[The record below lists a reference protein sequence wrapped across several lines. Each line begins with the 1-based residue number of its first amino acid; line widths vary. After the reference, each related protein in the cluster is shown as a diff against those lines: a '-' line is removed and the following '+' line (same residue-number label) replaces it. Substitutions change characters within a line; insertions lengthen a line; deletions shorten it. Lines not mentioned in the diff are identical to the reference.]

1 MSCFSC
7 CEEDDIHKTADGGGQ
22 YPLKSSGAGN
32 NGGQYASEATPKGAQ
47 VIKIQPIEVPE
58 LPLDEL
64 KEVTENFGTNS
75 LIGEGSYGR
84 VYYGTLKTGQAAAI
98 KKLDSSKQPDDEF
111 LAQVSMVSRLK
122 HEYFVQLLGYCVEG
136 GSRVLAYEFASN
148 GSLHDI
154 LHGRKG
160 VKGAQPGPV
169 LTWAQRVKIA
179 VGAAKGLEYLHEK
192 ADPHIIHRDIKSSNV
207 LIFDDDVAKI
217 ADFDLSNQAPDMA
230 ARLHSTRVLGT
241 FGYHAPEYAMTGQLN
256 AKSDVYSFG
265 VVLLELLTGR
275 KPVDHTLPRGQQ
287 SLVTWATPKLS
298 EDKVRQCVDTRLG
311 GEYPPKAVAKM
322 AAVAALCVQ
331 YEADFRPNM
340 SIVVKALQPL
350 LNARAGA
357 AGETPNV

>member
-1 MSCFSC
+1 MGCFVC
-7 CEEDDIHKTADGGGQ
+7 CDDDDMQKTADHGPFMTNNAAGYNSGQ
-22 YPLKSSGAGN
+22 R
-32 NGGQYASEATPKGAQ
+32 ATESAQ
-47 VIKIQPIEVPE
+47 KETQTVNIQPIAVPSIAV
-58 LPLDEL
+58 DEL
-64 KEVTENFGTNS
+64 KDITDNFGTKA

-84 VYYGTLKTGQAAAI
+84 VYHGVLKSGRAAAI
-98 KKLDSSKQPDDEF
+98 KKLDSSKQPDREF

-122 HEYFVQLLGYCVEG
+122 HENVVELLGYCVDG
-136 GSRVLAYEFASN
+136 GLRVLAYEYAPN

-169 LTWAQRVKIA
+169 LSWAQRVKIA

-192 ADPHIIHRDIKSSNV
+192 AQPHIIHRDIKSSNV
-207 LIFDDDVAKI
+207 LLFDDDVAKI

-241 FGYHAPEYAMTGQLN
+241 FGYHAPEYAMTGQLSS
-256 AKSDVYSFG
+256 KSDVYSFG

-287 SLVTWATPKLS
+287 SLVTWATPRLS
-298 EDKVRQCVDTRLG
+298 EDKVKQCVDARLG
-311 GEYPPKAVAKM
+311 TDYPPKAVAKM

-350 LNARAGA
+350 LHARPAPS
-357 AGETPNV
+357 ETSNL